1 MPHKQTLIIKQK
13 QPPKRPLLRSC
24 ADGAYAALLR
34 LATPIKPSIPD
45 PNNQTAAGTGTTA
58 GEAVVV
64 VVGYAVG
71 IL

>member
-1 MPHKQTLIIKQK
+1 MGRIPAVPWFTGYVV
-13 QPPKRPLLRSC
+13 
-24 ADGAYAALLR
+24 DAAINDIHSSVLDS
-34 LATPIKPSIPD
+34 ATPIKPSIPD